1 MKTTLFVPTLNE
13 IDGMRVIM
21 PRVKREWVDE
31 ILVLD
36 GGSTDGTVE
45 YAKEHGYPVLM
56 QKRRGTRYAYNEAL
70 AHIQS
75 GIVIPFSPDGN
86 SIPELIPP
94 LIEKSKEGYDM
105 VTVSRYLDGA
115 KSEDDGLITGF
126 GNRMFTFLINRL
138 YGAKYTDAMV
148 MYRAWRAEL
157 FWELDLDKDESYAFE
172 EKAFFTRVG
181 IEPLLSIRAAKRH
194 LRCTE
199 IPGDEPRRIGG
210 KAKLQTFRWGASYLY
225 EVFREKFV
233 WR

>member
-45 YAKEHGYPVLM
+45 YAKDHGYPVLM
-56 QKRRGTRYAYNEAL
+56 QRCKGTRYAYNEAL
-70 AHIQS
+70 AQIQS

-105 VTVSRYLDGA
+105 V
-115 KSEDDGLITGF
+115 
-126 GNRMFTFLINRL
+126 
-138 YGAKYTDAMV
+138 
-148 MYRAWRAEL
+148 
-157 FWELDLDKDESYAFE
+157 
-172 EKAFFTRVG
+172 
-181 IEPLLSIRAAKRH
+181 
-194 LRCTE
+194 
-199 IPGDEPRRIGG
+199 
-210 KAKLQTFRWGASYLY
+210 
-225 EVFREKFV
+225 
-233 WR
+233 